1 MTGPTLP
8 FDYRPHVGM
17 IRSLCKW
24 GVRAQRGRRLGFRE
38 HPCLS
43 VLPKPCPLTSLASQ
57 PQLLEQIG
65 THRTMTAHTDRVG
78 THLSSDTSGRR
89 NSALPLGPR
98 DAGYMLLGT
107 CQGRTDKDTTQ
118 SPPATFTSRQR
129 PWPTTWTASQASEE
143 PWKNSGG
150 WGGDCPFPAK
160 PGAGLTLS
168 MLSVGLT
175 SPHCKKLPCYYYLPY
190 TGEEPRAPLMQPAW
204 FSGAR

>member
-17 IRSLCKW
+17 IHSLCKR
-24 GVRAQRGRRLGFRE
+24 GVRAQRGRQLGFRE

-43 VLPKPCPLTSLASQ
+43 VLPSPCPLTSLASQ

-65 THRTMTAHTDRVG
+65 THGTMTAHTDRVG

-98 DAGYMLLGT
+98 EAGYMLLGT
-107 CQGRTDKDTTQ
+107 CQGLTDKDTTQ
-118 SPPATFTSRQR
+118 SPPATFTSCQR
-129 PWPTTWTASQASEE
+129 PRPTTWTASRASEE
-143 PWKNSGG
+143 PWKNSEKKT
-150 WGGDCPFPAK
+150 CPFPAQ
-160 PGAGLTLS
+160 PGAVLTLS
-168 MLSVGLT
+168 MLRVGLT
-175 SPHCKKLPCYYYLPY
+175 SPHCKQLPCYYYLPD
-190 TGEEPRAPLMQPAW
+190 TGEEPRAPLMQPAR